1 MADNRDHLVDRFFE
15 RLRAL
20 QPASVLDV
28 GCGGGRLLWL
38 CRDRGIAAEGVE
50 ADRQAVTELSHRGFA
65 VHEGDAA
72 ALPGADRGFDWVAL
86 RHVLHHLPDVA
97 TALDEACRV
106 AETGVLVA
114 EPWFDES
121 IPSQSLALRLDR
133 WIKRQHQRPGR
144 VHEDGLDANQVLALL
159 PLEQDFEIDFEYYL
173 RLRERP
179 LDELEA
185 EAAPLLDGL
194 ADDDPQR
201 AEYQALHAEARQNGL
216 TYGGTMIL
224 CLRRRQAPSW

>member
-1 MADNRDHLVDRFFE
+1 MAANRDELLGRFFH
-15 RLRAL
+15 RLAAL

-28 GCGGGRLLWL
+28 GCGSGRLLEL
-38 CRDRGIAAEGVE
+38 CRDAGITAEGLE
-50 ADRQAVTELSHRGFA
+50 ADRQAVTEVSDRGFA

-72 ALPGADRGFDWVAL
+72 ALPGTDRGFDWVAL
-86 RHVLHHLPDVA
+86 RHVLHHLGDVA

-106 AETGVLVA
+106 ARTGVLVA

-121 IPSQSLALRLDR
+121 IPSQALGLRLDR
-133 WIKRQHQRPGR
+133 WIKRQHQRLGQ
-144 VHEDGLDANQVLALL
+144 VHEDGLDANQILALL
-159 PLEQDFEIDFEYYL
+159 PLDQDFEIDFEYYL
-173 RLRERP
+173 HLRERP

-185 EAAPLLDGL
+185 EAAPLLESLPG
-194 ADDDPQR
+194 DDPER

-224 CLRRRQAPSW
+224 CVRRRQAPSS